1 MNTTVLTECLRHI
14 VLVTGF
20 LLAGHVQFSHGISL
34 QETGHIPGMHCRAN
48 MQPWLVHPTE
58 IVRDK
63 PVEKR
68 FKLTHHGNGVTP
80 LKLDS

>member
-14 VLVTGF
+14 ILVTGF
-20 LLAGHVQFSHGISL
+20 LLTGHVQFSHGISL
-34 QETGHIPGMHCRAN
+34 QETGDILGMHCWVN

-58 IVRDK
+58 IVLDK

-68 FKLTHHGNGVTP
+68 LKLTHHWNGVNP
-80 LKLDS
+80 